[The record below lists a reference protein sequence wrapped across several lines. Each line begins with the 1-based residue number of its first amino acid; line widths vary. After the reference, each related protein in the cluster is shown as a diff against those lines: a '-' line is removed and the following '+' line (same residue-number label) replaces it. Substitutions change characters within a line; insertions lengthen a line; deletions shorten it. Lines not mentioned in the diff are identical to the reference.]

1 MDTIFNNFLIKKQYN
16 FALKQWKDFKNDIEF
31 ELIKNDDIE
40 VVAEYT
46 YIVSAEWLTKLYRE
60 HLIYMFDLQEVDFDE
75 FLDTY
80 DPEVEGTAIY
90 FLANQAE
97 EIIED
102 ENI

>member
-1 MDTIFNNFLIKKQYN
+1 MQ
-16 FALKQWKDFKNDIEF
+16 IEF
-31 ELIKNDDIE
+31 SVEYELTKEVIYDDDIE
-40 VVAEYT
+40 IVAEYT

-90 FLANQAE
+90 HLAKSAG
-97 EIIED
+97 EIIE
-102 ENI
+102 EGWSEVAEY

>member
-1 MDTIFNNFLIKKQYN
+1 MQV
-16 FALKQWKDFKNDIEF
+16 EF
-31 ELIKNDDIE
+31 RVEYELTKEVVYDDDIE

-90 FLANQAE
+90 FLAKQAG
-97 EIIED
+97 EIIE
-102 ENI
+102 EGWSEIAEY